1 MTLPSSQIFPSPQSC
16 NTRRVFI
23 PLQDLYLCNELS
35 TMKAILM
42 ISASLWAC
50 SHLLQDPIEMQV
62 TWHGMATTP
71 ITTDS
76 EVSLG
81 DRDVM
86 SSAKGRHCA
95 SALTGSSSSALPRI
109 PNSSFLQP
117 LHFKSNFF
125 STTGFISAI
134 GWDFSFLFIKSFCTG
149 FEQF

>member
-1 MTLPSSQIFPSPQSC
+1 
-16 NTRRVFI
+16 
-23 PLQDLYLCNELS
+23 
-35 TMKAILM
+35 
-42 ISASLWAC
+42 
-50 SHLLQDPIEMQV
+50 MQV
-62 TWHGMATTP
+62 TWHGMATTAP

-117 LHFKSNFF
+117 LHFKSEFF
-125 STTGFISAI
+125 STAGFISAI
-134 GWDFSFLFIKSFCTG
+134 GWNFLSCLLNLSVRDLNNFKHYYSDGRTMYFIIYNGLC
-149 FEQF
+149 EQIFIFLYSVQVCFTQQ